1 MYQFYVTNIQ
11 CAGIGE
17 DCAEKKGLSFRIPVK
32 SLPLPL
38 DFSPLRIVG
47 LALTLSSRGSSTR
60 GWGKRGEELEGE
72 RIRSLPAP
80 TTFPFGND
88 ITSVIDRWRKVDGIP
103 ICFFFDEGSVEL

>member
-1 MYQFYVTNIQ
+1 MKKNHAKKKRSLRQNS
-11 CAGIGE
+11 GE
-17 DCAEKKGLSFRIPVK
+17 ESALSSRFLSFKNSRAR
-32 SLPLPL
+32 L
-38 DFSPLRIVG
+38 D
-47 LALTLSSRGSSTR
+47 LSSRGSSTR

-103 ICFFFDEGSVEL
+103 FCFFFDDGSVEL